1 MPVPLLKSAD
11 LRNMYHC
18 QNPKHRLTNF
28 VTSWRQRLVHHITSL
43 WLMELRPLR
52 SSREHRPGDTDHR
65 LFLVMTWLKACSPY
79 RGWAE
84 CTLPCQG
91 HYNAL
96 PMLFFGVP
104 TSYKLMVPQLF
115 GWFFFLWSPCVSV
128 LCIYVY
134 VCVYMHKFKA
144 GTVGWKHKCKIRSV
158 NENWSLAENTM
169 LDVDGDGK

>member
-96 PMLFFGVP
+96 PVLFFGVP

-115 GWFFFLWSPCVSV
+115 GCFFFCDLLASQF
-128 LCIYVY
+128 
-134 VCVYMHKFKA
+134 CVYMCMCVSTCTNIKLAQLA
-144 GTVGWKHKCKIRSV
+144 GNINVK
-158 NENWSLAENTM
+158 
-169 LDVDGDGK
+169 

>member
-115 GWFFFLWSPCVSV
+115 GCFFFFCDLLVSQF
-128 LCIYVY
+128 
-134 VCVYMHKFKA
+134 CVYMCMCVSTCTNIKLAQLA
-144 GTVGWKHKCKIRSV
+144 GNINVK
-158 NENWSLAENTM
+158 
-169 LDVDGDGK
+169 